1 MATDEKRTYPE
12 GEWLAAEVRDLAIDA
27 RRILAA
33 GQCGPRE
40 IAIVSRRVARLLAWM
55 DGDPPSPTC
64 RWLENLQRQV
74 RGLGQSLGPWKSKGA
89 IAPLPGIMRLF
100 WGISSRNPPEFASR
114 EASSIASTIDALPT
128 TPRSNG

>member
-12 GEWLAAEVRDLAIDA
+12 GEWLAAEVRDLATAA

-40 IAIVSRRVARLLAWM
+40 IAIVSRRVARLLARM
-55 DGDPPSPTC
+55 DGDPPTPIR

-74 RGLGQSLGPWKSKGA
+74 RGLGQSLGPWKSNGSHEIRLA
-89 IAPLPGIMRLF
+89 RHAWCDSADLPRG
-100 WGISSRNPPEFASR
+100 PEFTPTERRVADESR
-114 EASSIASTIDALPT
+114 LTIKGDK
-128 TPRSNG
+128 